1 MKSSSRSSGRD
12 ASRSCHHWKV
22 GLLLGHSDD
31 FFNGATFMGIPSIS
45 FLAVL
50 EVCIHEAPCL
60 QRQTAGVQSQFGIQL
75 RRAGVHRWLRVAAIR
90 TAVSQTEIFA
100 SSIFQTNIMYVC
112 CPRSTEKLDS
122 HEDDFKKTYP
132 YSAPCLCASC
142 LPGFVG
148 LRCWADVCQ

>member
-1 MKSSSRSSGRD
+1 MLPGAVITGKSVSCSGTVTTSSTEPRLWVSQVSAFWQYWR
-12 ASRSCHHWKV
+12 
-22 GLLLGHSDD
+22 
-31 FFNGATFMGIPSIS
+31 
-45 FLAVL
+45 
-50 EVCIHEAPCL
+50 CIHEVPCL

-75 RRAGVHRWLRVAAIR
+75 RQAGVHRWLRVAAIG

-100 SSIFQTNIMYVC
+100 SLIFQTNIMYVC

-122 HEDDFKKTYP
+122 HEDDFKKTYS